1 MITRSQ
7 GAAPALVLLVG
18 GALLLTET
26 TDPSAVRL
34 RNRGY
39 AELENE
45 KPALAEATF
54 QQLTRV
60 APEEPLGWANL
71 AIAHLRQQEFDPATK
86 ALGKALE
93 LTPKDPRLFAIQG
106 EIEHWSG
113 RGEAALNSFRRA
125 ADGAPDDLELQYALY
140 RQATIL
146 TGDKADAAARLALE
160 RLARLRPENLVV
172 LLQLGQRAR
181 AAGDRAQATAAFL
194 RVRELVW
201 QARPGADKI
210 LEQVLAGL
218 EANDLDGVRVPAT
231 RLENVL
237 KISPMYRESLRE
249 LSTGIQGIPL
259 AALRDEPPV
268 SSFGPAVEVEL
279 VAGRITK
286 GDVLD
291 VAVGDLDGDEIPD
304 VVTLFGGKSPRLSL
318 RPGAEAAKPS
328 DHEAPGVERLLVADL
343 DNDGR
348 LDVVGYGPDAL
359 IFWRNGDDGLEEKTE
374 EVGLGAGGGVA
385 ATVID
390 FDIEGDLDLVT
401 AGPGAIELYR
411 NVPPEPLQA
420 VGAKSLPASGELPDA
435 TAGIRDVVAT
445 DLDRDGDLDLV
456 VAGDNG
462 LARFD
467 NLRQGRFTASAIS
480 GPAGR
485 FTRVASADFDNDGY
499 PDLATAGRGGGLWRG
514 VGDSDSDG
522 DGNDDGDARDRFEAF
537 PMAKTLASPAEMTAL
552 AVLDADNDG
561 RLDVALGGPNGIA
574 VAAQRTPGTLSFLPI
589 DGAPAGVRALAAA
602 DLDRDGDEDL
612 LAATADGLYR
622 LENRGGNA
630 NRWLQVR
637 LRGLDTGNSKNNLF
651 GRGSTLEVRAGSAY
665 QFREAVADV
674 THFGLGGLESP
685 DVLRVVWTNGV
696 PQNRFEPAANQWIV
710 EEQLLKGSCP
720 FLYVW
725 TGQRFEFATDLL
737 WGAPI
742 GLPAGEGR
750 WVGADPSE
758 LVEIERIVPLEG
770 RYELRLTEELW
781 EAAFF
786 DAVRLWVV
794 DHPEEVEVASSLRV
808 LPGESTPERVL
819 GSRGL
824 RPVATAWDAAGRD
837 VTTRVAR
844 RDEVYAD
851 GWRRSRYQG
860 VATEPWTFTFDLG
873 EAPESSIRL
882 HLDGWIFPTDASLN
896 LAIDQRR
903 EIELL
908 MPRLE
913 VETEAGWRPLIAHL
927 GFPAGKTKTMVIDTP
942 PLPAGARKLRI
953 VSTQWLSWDRLAWV
967 PAATGVADEAPRVQ
981 ARLDPDVADLR
992 FRGFSQPHRLAPN
1005 APHGFDYDVVTAR
1018 SPWLP
1023 FPGRYTRFGD
1033 VRELLAEV
1041 DDRSVILAAGDE
1053 IALSFDATDLPPVT
1067 PGWRRTLFL
1076 ESHGWDKDADRNTGE
1091 GLQVGPLP
1099 YRAMRGYPYAAGDA
1113 FPDGELY
1120 REYREE
1126 WLTRIVEQPAPAS
1139 GG

>member
-1 MITRSQ
+1 MVTRSL
-7 GAAPALVLLVG
+7 GAVPAVVLLVG
-18 GALLLTET
+18 GALLLAEVA
-26 TDPSAVRL
+26 DPSAVRL

-45 KPALAEATF
+45 KPALAAATF
-54 QQLTRV
+54 EQLTRI
-60 APEEPLGWANL
+60 APKDPLGWANL
-71 AIAHLRQQEFDPATK
+71 AIALLRQQDFEPATN
-86 ALGKALE
+86 ALAKALE
-93 LTPKDPRLFAIQG
+93 LAPTDPRLLAIQG

-113 RGEAALNSFRRA
+113 RGEAALDSFRRA
-125 ADGAPDDLELQYALY
+125 ADGAPDDHELQYALY

-146 TGDKADAAARLALE
+146 TGEQADAAARLALE

-172 LLQLGQRAR
+172 MLQLGQRAR
-181 AAGDRAQATAAFL
+181 AGGDRAQATAAFL

-210 LEQVLAGL
+210 LEKVLAGL
-218 EANDLDGVRVPAT
+218 EANDLEGVRVPAT
-231 RLENVL
+231 QLENVL

-279 VAGRITK
+279 VARRIAE
-286 GDVLD
+286 GNVLD

-304 VVTLFGGKSPRLSL
+304 VVALFGGESPRLRL
-318 RPGAEAAKPS
+318 RPGAHAAEPREHEAA
-328 DHEAPGVERLLVADL
+328 GVERLLVADL

-359 IFWRNGDDGLEEKTE
+359 VFWRNGEDGLEEKTQE
-374 EVGLGAGGGVA
+374 ASLGGGGGVA

-390 FDIEGDLDLVT
+390 FDIEGDLDLFT
-401 AGPGAIELYR
+401 AGSGTIELYR

-420 VGAKSLPASGELPDA
+420 VGARSLPDSGELPEA
-435 TAGIRDVVAT
+435 AAGIRDVVAT

-467 NLRQGRFTASAIS
+467 NLRQGRFTAGVLS
-480 GPAGR
+480 GPEGR
-485 FTRVASADFDNDGY
+485 FSRVVSADFDNDGR

-514 VGDSDSDG
+514 VRG
-522 DGNDDGDARDRFEAF
+522 DGDRFEAF
-537 PMAKTLASPAEMTAL
+537 PMAKTLDSAAEMTAL

-561 RLDVALGGPNGIA
+561 RLDVALGGPGGIA
-574 VAAQRTPGTLSFLPI
+574 VAAQRTAGKLSFLTI

-637 LRGLDTGNSKNNLF
+637 LRGLDTGNSKNNLL
-651 GRGSTLEVRAGSAY
+651 GYGSTLEVRAGSAY

-685 DVLRVVWTNGV
+685 DLLRVVWTNGV
-696 PQNRFEPAANQWIV
+696 PQNRFDPAANQWIV

-725 TGQRFEFATDLL
+725 TGERFEFATDLL

-742 GLPAGEGR
+742 GLPAGAGR
-750 WVGADPSE
+750 WMGADPSE

-808 LPGESTPERVL
+808 VPGEPTPERVL

-837 VTTRVAR
+837 VTKRVAR

-873 EAPESSIRL
+873 EAPESAIRL
-882 HLDGWIFPTDASLN
+882 HLDGWIFPTDARLN
-896 LAIDQRR
+896 LAIGQRR
-903 EIELL
+903 EIELV

-967 PAATGVADEAPRVQ
+967 PADTGVADEAPRIQ
-981 ARLDPDVADLR
+981 AHLDPDVADLR
-992 FRGFSQPHRLAPN
+992 FRGFSRPHRLAPN

-1053 IALSFDATDLPPVT
+1053 IALSFDATGLPPVAA
-1067 PGWRRTLFL
+1067 GWRRTLFL

-1099 YRAMRGYPYAAGDA
+1099 YRAMRGYPYTTGDA